1 MALVQRLRVF
11 RSVNGIEEETMKPTV
26 CILAAGESTRFVPFS
41 DKNTFLL
48 LGKPLLLWKL
58 EQLVRL
64 GIERCIIVCSKNNEE
79 TVRRVLV
86 PQGLAVIYVCQE
98 GEGQGNGV
106 LAAKPHIGN
115 DPMVIMNGSD
125 WYDDASLKPFVSA
138 GKKEILLGAVRMD
151 SYFPGGYL
159 IVDNELSVSGIVEKP
174 GAGKEPSPWVR
185 VVIDRIEH
193 PENFFTY
200 VEKTRTNPAAGYEQ
214 AITEAIADGITC
226 GASTITGTWLPIK
239 YPWHILAVAREVLST
254 ISGQTIA
261 ADAQVKDGV
270 ILEGPVIIE
279 SGVRIF
285 EGVKIVGPTYI
296 GKNTIVGNNTMIR
309 ESILGENCV
318 TGFASDITRSVIGNG
333 CWFHTNYVGDSVLDD
348 NVSMGSGA
356 VCANLRLDD
365 GIISTAVKGERI
377 STSRN
382 KLGSLIGK
390 NVRIGV
396 NVSIMPGVC
405 IGSGSFVS
413 SGLTITENIPA
424 GSFVKFHAQPFDV
437 AVNTCRVTKSREEFA
452 KKL

>member
-1 MALVQRLRVF
+1 
-11 RSVNGIEEETMKPTV
+11 MKPTV
-26 CILAAGESTRFVPFS
+26 CILAAGESTRFIPFS

-64 GIERCIIVCSKNNEE
+64 SIERCIIVCSKNNEE
-79 TVRRVLV
+79 TVRHVLV
-86 PQGLAVIYVCQE
+86 PQGLTAVYVCQE

-106 LAAKPHIGN
+106 LAAAPHMGN
-115 DPMVIMNGSD
+115 EPMVILNGSD
-125 WYDDASLKPFVSA
+125 WYDDASLKPFVSS
-138 GKKEILLGAVRMD
+138 GKQDILLGAIRMD

-159 IVDNELSVSGIVEKP
+159 IVDDAFAVSGIVEKP
-174 GAGKEPSPWVR
+174 GAGKEPSSWVR

-193 PENFFTY
+193 PQKFFSY
-200 VEKTRTNPAAGYEQ
+200 VEKTRTDPIAGYEQ
-214 AITEAIADGITC
+214 AITEAISDGVPC
-226 GASTITGTWLPIK
+226 GAVPISGTWLPIK
-239 YPWHILAVAREVLST
+239 YPWHILPVAREALT
-254 ISGQTIA
+254 MISGQTIA
-261 ADAQVKDGV
+261 SDAVIKDGV

-309 ESILGENCV
+309 ESIVGENCV
-318 TGFASDITRSVIGNG
+318 TGFSSDITRSVIGNG
-333 CWFHTNYVGDSVLDD
+333 CWFHTNYIGDSVLDE

-365 GIISTAVKGERI
+365 GIISTTVKGERI

-424 GSFVKFHAQPFDV
+424 GSFVKFHAQSFDIV
-437 AVNTCRVTKSREEFA
+437 TNTCQETKSREEFA
-452 KKL
+452 KKI

>member
-1 MALVQRLRVF
+1 
-11 RSVNGIEEETMKPTV
+11 MKPTV
-26 CILAAGESTRFVPFS
+26 CILAAGESTRFAPFS
-41 DKNTFLL
+41 DKNTFPI

-64 GIERCIIVCSKNNEE
+64 GIERCIIVASRNNEE
-79 TVRRVLV
+79 TIRRIPV
-86 PQGLAVIYVCQE
+86 PKGLEAVYVCQE
-98 GEGQGNGV
+98 GEGQGKGV
-106 LAAKPHIGN
+106 LAAKSHIGN
-115 DPMVIMNGSD
+115 DPMIIINGSD
-125 WYDDASLKPFVSA
+125 WYDDASLKPFLSE
-138 GKKEILLGAVRMD
+138 GKQEILLGAVRMD

-159 IVDNELSVSGIVEKP
+159 VVDDTLAVSGIIEKP

-193 PENFFTY
+193 PQKFFSY
-200 VEKTRTNPAAGYEQ
+200 VEKTGDNPAAGYEQ
-214 AITEAIADGITC
+214 AITEAISDGVSC
-226 GASTITGTWLPIK
+226 GAVAISGTWLPIK
-239 YPWHILAVAREVLST
+239 YPWHILAVAHEALKT
-254 ISGQTIA
+254 ITGQTI
-261 ADAQVKDGV
+261 DRGAQIKDGV

-279 SGVRIF
+279 AGVRIF

-309 ESILGENCV
+309 ESILGDACV
-318 TGFASDITRSVIGNG
+318 TGFGSDITRSVIGNG
-333 CWFHTNYVGDSVLDD
+333 CWFHTNYVGDSVLDE

-365 GIISTAVKGERI
+365 GCISASVKGERI
-377 STSRN
+377 CTSRN

-405 IGSGSFVS
+405 IGSGSFIS
-413 SGLTITENIPA
+413 SGLTITKDIPA
-424 GSFVKFHAQPFDV
+424 GSFVKFHEQPLDIV
-437 AVNTCRVTKSREEFA
+437 PNTCHETKSREEFA